1 MRFHA
6 SSLGSQEKPK
16 SSSLST
22 LSARS
27 PPCFFLCLCP
37 SIQVRNDGKFGS
49 AVRFDGKTGHIEI
62 PDPDHT
68 LTPKHITL
76 MAWVKVDNVAGTK
89 SIMEQYDWAVDLGTH
104 ALRINGTK
112 VEFYAVWA
120 TCAPCREAKGG
131 EIKPNQWT
139 HVVVTYDGK
148 ASRLYQDGELAV
160 EGAAGD
166 DSDLLP
172 SNKSLSIGVRGDTKD
187 VHWMAGV
194 IDEVA
199 IFDTALSLKEIQTI
213 FNSPN
218 GLGTSTSVSPQSK
231 LAATWGQLKG
241 Q

>member
-1 MRFHA
+1 MLQEQSPLWNNTTGQLISALMRFA
-6 SSLGSQEKPK
+6 S
-16 SSSLST
+16 
-22 LSARS
+22 
-27 PPCFFLCLCP
+27 
-37 SIQVRNDGKFGS
+37 
-49 AVRFDGKTGHIEI
+49 
-62 PDPDHT
+62 
-68 LTPKHITL
+68 
-76 MAWVKVDNVAGTK
+76 
-89 SIMEQYDWAVDLGTH
+89 MEPRLNFMPYGQ
-104 ALRINGTK
+104 
-112 VEFYAVWA
+112 

-194 IDEVA
+194 IDKVA

-218 GLGTSTSVSPQSK
+218 GLGTSTSVSPKSK